1 MKKNASKI
9 ILLVLI
15 SLCINIFVVAKGKK
29 NSRAASIK
37 MKASHHTV
45 YFKFYNANSAHATIL
60 ITDTHGEE
68 KFYIE
73 DADISSGEFSILI
86 PSANNTLIV
95 NVLLADFSFKEKVV
109 LNN

>member
-15 SLCINIFVVAKGKK
+15 YLCINIFVVAKSKK
-29 NSRAASIK
+29 YSRTASIK

-45 YFKFYNANSAHATIL
+45 YLKFYNANTEHATIM
-60 ITDTHGEE
+60 ISDTHGEE

-73 DADISSGEFSILI
+73 DADISTGEFSILI

-95 NVLLADFSFKEKVV
+95 NVLLDDFSFKEKVSM
-109 LNN
+109 NN